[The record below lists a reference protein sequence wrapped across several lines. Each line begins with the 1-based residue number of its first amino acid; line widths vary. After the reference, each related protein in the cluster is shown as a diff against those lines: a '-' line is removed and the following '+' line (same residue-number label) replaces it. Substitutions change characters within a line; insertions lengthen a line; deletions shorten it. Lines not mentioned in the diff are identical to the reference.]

1 MSILCREPPTESAT
15 CELCGNTWD
24 DCELYRCDY
33 CQRII
38 CEDCKARNADI
49 DCPNE
54 ICAECVEESQ

>member
-1 MSILCREPPTESAT
+1 MSILCPEPPHLNAA

-24 DCELYRCDY
+24 DCDLYRCDS
-33 CQRII
+33 CKRIM

-54 ICAECVEESQ
+54 FCIECVEAGK